1 LCYRVVRS
9 PAYSALTLLLIL
21 LGYACF
27 GYTLSSHDNVMI
39 PVWYTAMLLAFVSN
53 QFQTMLLNTE
63 VLAKIVLRRWDTYW
77 SLANVY
83 TVALAGAFIFKDAAQ
98 GVAWALSQVM
108 MSSYF
113 LRDAAPPSKAARRI
127 DGLNLALYASFHC
140 YSVFAIWLRLY
151 DVQDYFIDVLG
162 MPVNLRHWC
171 FAAQVNAAIIAT
183 RFAVRAL
190 SDQRNLMFAAGLIRV
205 RMPAADARELRAVM
219 QAEREVR
226 RVSSVRSRVR

>member
-1 LCYRVVRS
+1 
-9 PAYSALTLLLIL
+9 
-21 LGYACF
+21 
-27 GYTLSSHDNVMI
+27 
-39 PVWYTAMLLAFVSN
+39 
-53 QFQTMLLNTE
+53 
-63 VLAKIVLRRWDTYW
+63 
-77 SLANVY
+77 
-83 TVALAGAFIFKDAAQ
+83 
-98 GVAWALSQVM
+98 M

-127 DGLNLALYASFHC
+127 DGLNLALYASFHF

-183 RFAVRAL
+183 RFAARAL

-205 RMPAADARELRAVM
+205 RMPAADARELRALM

-226 RVSSVRSRVR
+226 SVSSVGSRVR

>member
-1 LCYRVVRS
+1 
-9 PAYSALTLLLIL
+9 
-21 LGYACF
+21 
-27 GYTLSSHDNVMI
+27 
-39 PVWYTAMLLAFVSN
+39 
-53 QFQTMLLNTE
+53 
-63 VLAKIVLRRWDTYW
+63 
-77 SLANVY
+77 
-83 TVALAGAFIFKDAAQ
+83 
-98 GVAWALSQVM
+98 M

-140 YSVFAIWLRLY
+140 YGVFAIWLRVY

-205 RMPAADARELRAVM
+205 RMPAADARELRALM

-226 RVSSVRSRVR
+226 SVSSVGPRVRRPPPP